1 LDGAGARRCVLSAF
15 WAAGVRCTAWGAWC
29 TLYIRIQSFEKE
41 RLDLQEVSMKKLT
54 GAQIVI
60 ESLLAEGVDVIFGY
74 PGGAI
79 LPTYDALL
87 DSKIKHVLVRHE
99 QGAAHMAEG
108 YARVTGKPGVV
119 MVTSGPGATN
129 AVTGIA
135 DAYMD
140 STPLVVISGQVSTSL
155 IGNDAFQ
162 EADIVGITRP
172 CTKHNYLVKDIRDL
186 ARTIKEAFY
195 IAGSGRPGPVVVDLP
210 KDVQQAEHTF
220 KFPETVELRGY
231 KPTIRGN
238 PRQIERVI
246 EAIENSERPL
256 FYVGGG
262 VQWSGAAPELQQLA
276 RGLGIPVT
284 ETLMAL
290 GSMPASDPLRLGMLG
305 MHGSYATNTAVCN
318 TDCLIAI
325 GARFDDRVTGRVANF
340 APKAET
346 IVHIDIDPSSISK
359 NVKVDIPI
367 VGDIKHVLTDM
378 LTLAK
383 GREGIARRRAAWQKW
398 HQQIQRWQ
406 KEKPLYENGRRA
418 DHITPVQV
426 IGELYELTKGEC
438 IIATDVGQHQMWVAQ
453 LFPFERPRS
462 FLTSGGLG
470 TMGYGLPAGIGAKF
484 AAPDREVVV
493 VSGDGS
499 IQMNIQELG
508 TAVEYGIDI
517 KVIILNNYF
526 LGMVRQWQE
535 KFYNERYSYSAM
547 SVPNFVKLAEA
558 YGAHGFRIDKPK
570 DLAKTMKEAF
580 ATRGPVLIDVA
591 IPKEEAVMPMIPP
604 GGAMSEMLLA

>member
-1 LDGAGARRCVLSAF
+1 
-15 WAAGVRCTAWGAWC
+15 
-29 TLYIRIQSFEKE
+29 
-41 RLDLQEVSMKKLT
+41 MKKLT

-60 ESLLAEGVDVIFGY
+60 ESLIAEGVDVIFGY

-140 STPLVVISGQVSTSL
+140 STPLVVFSGQVATGL

-186 ARTIKEAFY
+186 ARIIKEAFY
-195 IAGSGRPGPVVVDLP
+195 VAGSGRPGPVVIDLP

-220 KFPETVELRGY
+220 KYPDKVELRGY

-238 PRQIERVI
+238 PRQIERAV

-256 FYVGGG
+256 FYIGGG

-290 GSMPASDPLRLGMLG
+290 GSMPASDQLRLGMLG
-305 MHGSYATNTAVCN
+305 MHGSYGTNTAVCN
-318 TDCLIAI
+318 TDCLIAV
-325 GARFDDRVTGRVANF
+325 GARFDDRVTGRLSNF

-346 IVHIDIDPSSISK
+346 IIHVDIDPSSISK

-367 VGDIKHVLTDM
+367 VGDIKHVLSDM
-378 LTLAK
+378 LTVVK
-383 GREGIARRRAAWQKW
+383 GREAIAKRRDAWTQW
-398 HQQIQRWQ
+398 HQEIMRWH
-406 KEKPLYENGRRA
+406 KEKPLYENGKGT
-418 DHITPVQV
+418 DHITPQQV
-426 IGELYELTKGEC
+426 IHELSGLTKGEC
-438 IIATDVGQHQMWVAQ
+438 IVATDVGQHQMWTAQ

-484 AAPDREVVV
+484 AEPDRQVVV
-493 VSGDGS
+493 ISGDGS

-508 TAVEYGIDI
+508 TAVQYGVDI

-547 SVPNFVKLAEA
+547 SVPNFMKLAEA
-558 YGAHGFRIDKPK
+558 YGAHGFRIEKPK
-570 DLAKTMKEAF
+570 ELAKTLKEAF
-580 ATRGPVLIDVA
+580 ATPGPVLIDIA

>member
-1 LDGAGARRCVLSAF
+1 
-15 WAAGVRCTAWGAWC
+15 
-29 TLYIRIQSFEKE
+29 
-41 RLDLQEVSMKKLT
+41 MKKLT

-140 STPLVVISGQVSTSL
+140 STPMVVLSGQVSTSL

-172 CTKHNYLVKDIRDL
+172 CSKHNYLVKDVRDL
-186 ARTIKEAFY
+186 ARIIKEAFY

-220 KFPETVELRGY
+220 KFPETIELRGY

-246 EAIENSERPL
+246 EAIEKSERPL

-262 VQWSGAAPELQQLA
+262 VQWSGAAPELQQLS

-325 GARFDDRVTGRVANF
+325 GARFDDRVTGRLANF

-378 LTLAK
+378 LALAK

-406 KEKPLYENGRRA
+406 KDKPLYENGKRA

-438 IIATDVGQHQMWVAQ
+438 IVATDVGQHQMWVAQ

-558 YGAHGFRIDKPK
+558 YGAHGFRIEKPK